1 MNLFYNLPYDI
12 QLYIKELS
20 NDLLKK
26 DKINKIIKNINIFL
40 KKKKILIHLIDNIK
54 TYNYTEYN
62 EYTPLRIIYYI
73 NIYDKHTFKILNLS
87 SKILIGNENKEWWIR
102 LLYKMV
108 TSLNIEEYNQK
119 SRINN
124 INNLSYELCSK
135 LDLYTKYI
143 NYIDTEKIFNKLFNK
158 YYKYNK

>member
-1 MNLFYNLPYDI
+1 
-12 QLYIKELS
+12 
-20 NDLLKK
+20 
-26 DKINKIIKNINIFL
+26 
-40 KKKKILIHLIDNIK
+40 
-54 TYNYTEYN
+54 
-62 EYTPLRIIYYI
+62 
-73 NIYDKHTFKILNLS
+73 
-87 SKILIGNENKEWWIR
+87 
-102 LLYKMV
+102 MV